1 MRHLLEILKVD
12 LGCNRE
18 EKSAGVSDAYRHLQ
32 NESAENLQ
40 LTSIFQNKVSKSEE
54 LLNAMDLITSD
65 LTVHNDKL
73 QKVEDQDAISQDI
86 KELLNIE
93 LNPPSM
99 KTDETPDTTCPLPPT
114 CNSTTC
120 DADLETSESLREV
133 DELKESMTEPI
144 SLVRAQ
150 E

>member
-18 EKSAGVSDAYRHLQ
+18 ENSAGVSDAYRHLQ
-32 NESAENLQ
+32 NESTEHLQ
-40 LTSIFQNKVSKSEE
+40 FTSISQSKVSKSED
-54 LLNAMDLITSD
+54 AVDLITSD
-65 LTVHNDKL
+65 LTVHNDKF
-73 QKVEDQDAISQDI
+73 QSMEDQDAISQDI

-99 KTDETPDTTCPLPPT
+99 KTAETPDNTYPLPPT
-114 CNSTTC
+114 CNSNTC
-120 DADLETSESLREV
+120 DADFESSESLREV

>member
-1 MRHLLEILKVD
+1 MCHLLEILKVD

-18 EKSAGVSDAYRHLQ
+18 ENSAGVSDAYRHLQ
-32 NESAENLQ
+32 NESAEHLQ
-40 LTSIFQNKVSKSEE
+40 LTSISQSKVSKSEE
-54 LLNAMDLITSD
+54 LLNTVDLITSD
-65 LTVHNDKL
+65 LTVHNDKF
-73 QKVEDQDAISQDI
+73 QKVEDQDAIYQDI

-99 KTDETPDTTCPLPPT
+99 KTAETPDNTYPLPPT

-120 DADLETSESLREV
+120 DADFETSESLREV
-133 DELKESMTEPI
+133 DELKESLMEPI
-144 SLVRAQ
+144 SLVRDQ

>member
-18 EKSAGVSDAYRHLQ
+18 ENSAGASDAYRHLQ
-32 NESAENLQ
+32 NESAEHLQ
-40 LTSIFQNKVSKSEE
+40 LTSISQSKVSESEE
-54 LLNAMDLITSD
+54 LLNAVDLITSD
-65 LTVHNDKL
+65 LTVHNDEF
-73 QKVEDQDAISQDI
+73 QRVEDQDAISQDI

-93 LNPPSM
+93 LNPLSM
-99 KTDETPDTTCPLPPT
+99 KTDETPDNIYALPPT

-120 DADLETSESLREV
+120 NADFETSESLREV
-133 DELKESMTEPI
+133 DELKENMTEPI